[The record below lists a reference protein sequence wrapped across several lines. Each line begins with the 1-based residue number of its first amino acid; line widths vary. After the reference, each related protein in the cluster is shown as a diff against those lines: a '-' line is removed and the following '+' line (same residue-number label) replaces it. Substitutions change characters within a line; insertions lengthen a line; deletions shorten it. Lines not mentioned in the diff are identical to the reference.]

1 MKCADYTPGI
11 VKTVS
16 MSGLGGNSAGCG
28 AADAAQD
35 AAASSNAQSVVAF
48 ACE

>member
-1 MKCADYTPGI
+1 
-11 VKTVS
+11 

-28 AADAAQD
+28 PDEEPLGGAADVAQD

-48 ACE
+48 ARE